1 MKVAITT
8 TAAIL
13 MAGAFAW
20 APVYS
25 ATGDSG
31 QTYTAPAT
39 GAQAPAVQPPAGG
52 NQPSE
57 SMMPGKDSA
66 TCARLDK
73 DSDGYITWPEFKASG
88 QSNKV
93 FKSADAEHRG
103 KLNMEECG
111 KALSS

>member
-1 MKVAITT
+1 MKLATTT

-13 MAGAFAW
+13 MAGVLAW

-31 QTYTAPAT
+31 QTYSNPAS
-39 GAQAPAVQPPAGG
+39 GAQAPAAGS
-52 NQPSE
+52 QPSE

-73 DSDGYITWPEFKASG
+73 NSDGFITWPEFKASG
-88 QSNKV
+88 KPNKV
-93 FKSADAEHRG
+93 FKSADAEHHG
-103 KLNMEECG
+103 KLNMEECS
-111 KALSS
+111 KALAS

>member
-1 MKVAITT
+1 MKFATT

-13 MAGAFAW
+13 VAGAFAW

-31 QTYTAPAT
+31 QTYTEPAPAAQSPGA
-39 GAQAPAVQPPAGG
+39 GAQS
-52 NQPSE
+52 SE
-57 SMMPGKDSA
+57 SMMPNGNSA

-73 DSDGYITWPEFKASG
+73 NSDGFITWPEFKASG
-88 QSNKV
+88 KPNKV
-93 FKSADAEHRG
+93 FKSADAEHQG
-103 KLNMEECG
+103 KLSMEECS